1 LVWEGVDG
9 IMHKIKINTD
19 IGFAAR
25 STKIMLDD
33 QEFKGVKALDVRMR
47 VDEVVTI
54 TTEILPKELKMEYQ
68 DADIYIVIGDKKYRL
83 MECVGDAYE
92 TS

>member
-1 LVWEGVDG
+1 MVWEGVDG

-19 IGFAAR
+19 IGLASR

-54 TTEILPKELKMEYQ
+54 TTEILPKELKLEYQ